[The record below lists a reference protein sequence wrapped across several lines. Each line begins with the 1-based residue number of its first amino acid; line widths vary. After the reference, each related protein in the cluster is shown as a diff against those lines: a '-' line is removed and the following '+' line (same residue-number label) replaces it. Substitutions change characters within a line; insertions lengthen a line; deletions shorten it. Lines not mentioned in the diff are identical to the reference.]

1 MKPTFT
7 DIADQHP
14 LAAPGV
20 AAREL
25 TIRRREAIRPLPRR
39 ATALLPRLLAD
50 CVLPCALA
58 ALTMAGMLVLRELH
72 GIDADEAADAQA
84 WVWLC
89 GVLGASGVVLLILFA
104 TRALRYRVLWPLR
117 QLQAG
122 LDRLLAGDE
131 AVLEQAPT
139 PAGEFHQEFAAAQSS
154 IHALARLLAAHR
166 RDWAAIQRDSASDAL
181 DRLRQSQAAIRGKS
195 QFMAAVG
202 HHFRQPLQALQL
214 LAATLH
220 PGIDTEQQAL
230 LAQMRDSIGTMT
242 RLLDALL
249 EISRLDAGVVTVT
262 SGPFRVAELFLRER
276 AWLDDEAR
284 QHDVE
289 LSWRGEKHRLEGDV
303 ELVAALLRQLAGNA
317 IAFAPPGGRVLI
329 AARRHGANVRIEVRD
344 NGPGIAAI
352 HQQRIFEEFVQLH
365 DEGERREG
373 YGLGLAIAARL
384 ARLLGT
390 RVELRSEPGR
400 GSVFWFDLPREV
412 NAAIPGAGGG
422 FGKFKAGILDQ
433 G

>member
-14 LAAPGV
+14 LATP
-20 AAREL
+20 AAAVRD
-25 TIRRREAIRPLPRR
+25 RPARQGSAIRPVPRL
-39 ATALLPRLLAD
+39 ATVLLPRLLAD

-58 ALTMAGMLVLRELH
+58 ALVMTGVLVLRELH
-72 GIDADEAADAQA
+72 DIDIDATTDAQA

-89 GVLGASGVVLLILFA
+89 GVLGAGGIALLILFA
-104 TRALRYRVLWPLR
+104 ARALRYRVLWPLR

-122 LDRLLAGDE
+122 LDSLLAGDE
-131 AVLEQAPT
+131 AILDQAPAPT
-139 PAGEFHQEFAAAQSS
+139 SESHREFAAAQAS
-154 IHALARLLAAHR
+154 IHALAQLLAAHR

-214 LAATLH
+214 LVATLH

-230 LAQMRDSIGTMT
+230 LAQMRDSVGTMT

-262 SGPFRVAELFLRER
+262 PGRFSVAELFLRER
-276 AWLDDEAR
+276 TGLDEEAR
-284 QHDVE
+284 QHDVG
-289 LSWRGEKHRLEGDV
+289 LSWRGSRHRLEGDG
-303 ELVAALLRQLAGNA
+303 ELVAALLRQLASNA

-329 AARRHGANVRIEVRD
+329 AARRRGASIRIEVRD

-384 ARLLGT
+384 ARVLGT
-390 RVELRSEPGR
+390 RIEVRSEPGR
-400 GSVFWFDLPREV
+400 GSRFWFDLPRGAV
-412 NAAIPGAGGG
+412 AAIRRAG
-422 FGKFKAGILDQ
+422 
-433 G
+433 